1 MAYNRNMEREFL
13 PQVIVETRPYQ
24 RAISEIWDEQ
34 TQIGFKNHIGLH
46 PTQGD
51 VIPGT
56 GGVRKIRW
64 QGAGHGK
71 RGGVRV
77 IYYFYDENHPIYLL
91 YAYPKNIKIDLSEAE
106 KKAFKEIIENLK
118 CVFREKEKNN
128 HG

>member
-1 MAYNRNMEREFL
+1 MAYNHYMERNYL

-24 RAISEIWDEQ
+24 RAVNEIWDEQ
-34 TQIGFKNHIGLH
+34 TQIDFKNYIGLH

-51 VIPGT
+51 MIPGT
-56 GGVRKIRW
+56 GGIRKVRW
-64 QGAGHGK
+64 QGTGHGK

-118 CVFREKEKNN
+118 CVFREKEKKH